1 MAAPTQLYPLKRLEP
16 FLSQRSN
23 RIDALPY
30 EPVGASLPAHQRA
43 HWDAIEALYCAAR
56 CARDAGELEAEKA
69 LRAACGAMHQTFNK
83 AYPEALRAMAEQ
95 ILRQAVSANSRHQ

>member
-1 MAAPTQLYPLKRLEP
+1 MAAPTQLYPPKKPEP

-30 EPVGASLPAHQRA
+30 EPLGASLPAHQRA
-43 HWDAIEALYCAAR
+43 HWGAIEALYYAAR

-95 ILRQAVSANSRHQ
+95 ILRQAESATSRHQ